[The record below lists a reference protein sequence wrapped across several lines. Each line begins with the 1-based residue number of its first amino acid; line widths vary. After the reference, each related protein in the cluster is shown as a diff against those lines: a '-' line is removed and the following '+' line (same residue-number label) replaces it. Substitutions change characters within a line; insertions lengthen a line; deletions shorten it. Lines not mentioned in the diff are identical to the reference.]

1 MVRSGFFIALSIEY
15 SRVKPDDFMFQL
27 NAMEFANWKSQ
38 NVTSDPGAVMGLRKQ
53 PYDFT

>member
-27 NAMEFANWKSQ
+27 NSMEFANWKSQ
-38 NVTSDPGAVMGLRKQ
+38 NVTSDPGAIMGLRKQ